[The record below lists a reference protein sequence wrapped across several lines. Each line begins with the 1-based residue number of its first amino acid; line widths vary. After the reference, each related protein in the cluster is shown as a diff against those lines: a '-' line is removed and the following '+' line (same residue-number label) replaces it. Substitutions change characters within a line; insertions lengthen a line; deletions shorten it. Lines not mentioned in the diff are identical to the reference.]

1 MTALLVRRRAV
12 CMTLASLG
20 LMAVSLVAGS
30 IVAAQGRDAYK
41 TRLSPLG
48 VTGATVNTT
57 TGVGSITA
65 TLEGTRLTIEGTFE
79 GLTGNATEAN
89 VRRGPKG
96 IPGPSIANLEVTKAS
111 SGRVN
116 GTVTLTPDQVADLLA
131 GRLYVQVHSER
142 ALEGSIRGWL
152 LK

>member
-1 MTALLVRRRAV
+1 VTALFFRRRAV
-12 CMTLASLG
+12 PAALASL
-20 LMAVSLVAGS
+20 ALVA
-30 IVAAQGRDAYK
+30 AALAGPAVTAQARDAYK
-41 TRLSPLG
+41 ARLSPLG
-48 VTGATVNTT
+48 VTGATVNTI

-65 TLEGTRLTIEGTFE
+65 TLVGTSLSVEGTFE

-111 SGRVN
+111 SGKVS
-116 GTVTLTPDQVADLLA
+116 GTVTLTAEQVEDLRA